1 MSTTI
6 SPLVRFYDPTILA
19 PDPNGRTH
27 PSILALPDPDL
38 EYCHDYI
45 QLLFPLPEPSSI
57 HPSTPTI
64 DNATFTAFRSRPSLQ
79 SQLQA
84 SLTRMLQFYGFTAS
98 LSHTEDPQTTPTT
111 ITAIS
116 PGPNFPLAS
125 KRWLK
130 RFNHNHLR
138 ITRIIRSLRVLGL
151 ETQALLFF
159 NALNAVYDNGRSG
172 IGARSMMFWRR
183 AAERPLY
190 LAPEDE
196 RDERRG
202 QAFLY
207 EFEER
212 RRVEEADGVATDQGG
227 DGQVEGAAGQPEGA
241 V

>member
-1 MSTTI
+1 MSTT
-6 SPLVRFYDPTILA
+6 PLLIRFYDPTIQG
-19 PDPNGRTH
+19 PDPNGRTQT
-27 PSILALPDPDL
+27 SILALPDTDL

-45 QLLFPLPEPSSI
+45 QTLFPLPESSSI
-57 HPSTPTI
+57 HPTAPTI
-64 DNATFTAFRSRPSLQ
+64 DSVTFTAFRSQPALQ

-84 SLTRMLQFYGFTAS
+84 SLTRMLQFYGFAPTLPHA
-98 LSHTEDPQTTPTT
+98 ENPQPKTTTTPPT

-116 PGPNFPLAS
+116 PGSNFPLAS

-138 ITRIIRSLRVLGL
+138 ITRIIRSLRILGL
-151 ETQALLFF
+151 EPQALLFF

-196 RDERRG
+196 RDEGRG

-212 RRVEEADGVATDQGG
+212 RRADGVATNRDG
-227 DGQVEGAAGQPEGA
+227 DGRGGES
-241 V
+241 